1 MHNGNFVVLADV
13 FVSVIIHMLYL
24 RDYKDGGVKPS
35 ALAARVL
42 KVHTAL
48 CVREFVHEFFA
59 GDGVVTYKIVS
70 LFMVNVFFALLFNPL
85 VAPVCAFFY
94 DLFKPGKLGTQALYF
109 GVQFFYFLVMPPFL
123 FAAVLSQAFYCAF
136 RISFCPTL
144 LFLLL
149 HRHPFLSAPVLP
161 ALHSCLQGA

>member
-1 MHNGNFVVLADV
+1 
-13 FVSVIIHMLYL
+13 MLYL